1 MSEFVSPVVGGSDNA
16 TAYRFLDTLSYVR
29 VRGAQTNERCSVVEM
44 HLRAGHAPPMHVH
57 ESADETIHV
66 VDGAVTAHTPAG
78 VTAGDTVVLP
88 RGEAHSL
95 VAEDESVILTST
107 TPAGFAEFVAAV
119 GEPADTESVP
129 STPPSEEA
137 IARTCGGSRNR
148 DRGPTSDRALIPS
161 AIAARGV
168 LLRGVEIPHVLVAD
182 RAR

>member
-44 HLRAGHAPPMHVH
+44 HVRAGHAPPMHVH

-78 VTAGDTVVLP
+78 ERSVTAGDTVVLP

-137 IARTCGGSRNR
+137 IARVRECAADHGLEIV
-148 DRGPTSDRALIPS
+148 GPPPIEP
-161 AIAARGV
+161 
-168 LLRGVEIPHVLVAD
+168 
-182 RAR
+182 